1 MANNMRDLQDIL
13 FAEIDNI
20 KQASQGSSTA
30 FSIATR
36 RASAVNETARTI
48 ISAGDLVLQATVQ
61 ASMAR
66 KGGHALDGSV
76 IQKLTGISDE
86 NAERSI
92 GVSSSQQDK
101 A

>member
-1 MANNMRDLQDIL
+1 MANNMRDLQDLL
-13 FAEIDNI
+13 FAEIENI
-20 KQASQGSSTA
+20 KQASTGNSSQ

-61 ASMAR
+61 ASIAR
-66 KGGHALDGSV
+66 KGGHALDGKV
-76 IQKLTGISDE
+76 IGKLTGISDE

>member
-1 MANNMRDLQDIL
+1 MANNMRDLQDLL
-13 FAEIDNI
+13 FAEIENI
-20 KQASQGSSTA
+20 KQASTGNSSQ

-61 ASMAR
+61 ASIAR
-66 KGGHALDGSV
+66 KSGHALDGTV
-76 IQKLTGISDE
+76 IGKLTGISDE

>member
-1 MANNMRDLQDIL
+1 MANNMRDLQDLL
-13 FAEIDNI
+13 FAEIENI
-20 KQASQGSSTA
+20 KQASQGSSSQ

-61 ASMAR
+61 ASIAN
-66 KGGHALDGSV
+66 KNGHALDGAV
-76 IQKLTGISDE
+76 IGKLTGISNE